1 MFEGP
6 LQCPENDALLQ
17 TRVAGQGYSKFCC
30 LENSRGEGK
39 TTQAGCLLK
48 VTGCHVDKQELRLLC
63 TALITAGVQA
73 EAGQQVVGP
82 DHFLLSAD

>member
-6 LQCPENDALLQ
+6 LQRPENDALFQ
-17 TRVAGQGYSKFCC
+17 SRVAGQGYSKFCC

-48 VTGCHVDKQELRLLC
+48 VTGCHVDKQKLCLLC
-63 TALITAGVQA
+63 TALITAGIQA